1 MVMFSSFLEFKLLK
15 EDLEK
20 TLDIS
25 ISEKTTEKK
34 DVIRH
39 NGL

>member
-1 MVMFSSFLEFKLLK
+1 LEFFFVAQSEQVSKHFL

-25 ISEKTTEKK
+25 EG
-34 DVIRH
+34 RRF
-39 NGL
+39 